1 MSDLSVRPYNE
12 GQVRAAD
19 SLLRSLGGFSVGL
32 RVPTAAAAAV
42 DGEQLGISSP
52 LFQDLPLSPV
62 VFRKLR
68 SVMVEGQTVKYELL
82 VSSSAVEAAVA
93 VQQVAS
99 SDVLLAM
106 ATGIVVN
113 SILFLIEATSF
124 SEWQGNVCVYRILL
138 RESLPDA
145 AEETVS

>member
-32 RVPTAAAAAV
+32 RVPTAAAAV

-68 SVMVEGQTVKYELL
+68 SVMVEGQTGKYELL
-82 VSSSAVEAAVA
+82 VSSSAVAAAVS

-106 ATGIVVN
+106 ATGIVVDRV
-113 SILFLIEATSF
+113 LFLIEATSF
-124 SEWQGNVCVYRILL
+124 SEWQGSVFVYRILL

>member
-32 RVPTAAAAAV
+32 RVPTAAAAV

-68 SVMVEGQTVKYELL
+68 SVMVEGQTGKYELL
-82 VSSSAVEAAVA
+82 VSSSAVAAAVS

-106 ATGIVVN
+106 ATGIVVDRV
-113 SILFLIEATSF
+113 LFLIEATSF
-124 SEWQGNVCVYRILL
+124 SEWQGNVFVYRILL